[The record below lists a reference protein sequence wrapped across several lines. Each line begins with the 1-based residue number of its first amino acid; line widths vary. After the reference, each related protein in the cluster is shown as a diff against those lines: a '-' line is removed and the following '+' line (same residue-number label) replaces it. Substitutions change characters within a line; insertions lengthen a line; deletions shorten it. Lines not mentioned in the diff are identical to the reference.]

1 MGEIREGLGEMA
13 DPADL
18 VTALVQVGLLKR
30 VFTGTELA
38 AETDRAG
45 GTELFRLEMAHALAG
60 AADMQILMAAGPAA
74 AAGAAPARI
83 THPADF
89 SSSRPTWRKGYDAHG
104 TLGLAH
110 ARTLRTHQ

>member
-13 DPADL
+13 DPAVL

-30 VFTGTELA
+30 AFTGTELA

-60 AADMQILMAAGPAA
+60 AADMHILMAAGAA
-74 AAGAAPARI
+74 ADAGPNPPGSCAPRTSPTGVAAPSSAKTTISITAR
-83 THPADF
+83 
-89 SSSRPTWRKGYDAHG
+89 
-104 TLGLAH
+104 
-110 ARTLRTHQ
+110 